1 ERAPFCD
8 VNARGQIAGLTTGT
22 TRADLV
28 MAVCESV
35 AYAARHCIESVGLDG
50 RLSVCGGGANS
61 RVWCQMIADVLQEPL
76 YVARRPE
83 VGARGV
89 AMATMDVVG
98 VPYDHES
105 WTRAEAVIEPRSDAG
120 RYEDGYAHYLETVES
135 ARRLW

>member
-35 AYAARHCIESVGLDG
+35 AYAARHCIEAVGLDG

-61 RVWCQMIADVLQEPL
+61 RAWRQMIADVLQQPL
-76 YVARRPE
+76 HLARGPE

-89 AMATMDVVG
+89 AMAAMDVVG
-98 VPYDHES
+98 VPYDHGR
-105 WTRAEAVIEPRSDAG
+105 WTRSEVVTEPRA
-120 RYEDGYAHYLETVES
+120 ET
-135 ARRLW
+135 